1 MANHMVCETCRR
13 RKVKCTGEKPCRSCV
28 KHNLECRFG
37 TTSRKKYTEA
47 EVKQLLDKIRIYEER
62 LASGSEGQANAFAII
77 KPSAKDHIGP
87 SLAPPAAPDPTPSGS
102 LRQHNSVIPG
112 NPVTPDNYSQRDQPP
127 EALLYDDG
135 ADGISPD
142 QLIAHKATDL
152 TSGPAFESQVRS
164 LLHGSK
170 TISIPSPS
178 GLLNNARESSGS
190 AGWASAQGLV
200 DNKDDPSIPSLEES
214 QHLLDQFLYYLGVS
228 QHFFDSR
235 SFSDQMGLLF
245 QTAESQEQQKQTTWY
260 TEYLLVM
267 AMAKLMDVEQ
277 PTSQP
282 PGSELFSK
290 ALKCLPPLHNFG
302 KEGVIVVE
310 ILTLVATYLQW
321 CDRKHDAY
329 LYIGLALRLAI
340 ALGCNLPENE
350 QSCLPSE
357 CAHRVRLWWTV
368 YMLDRYLFPLV
379 ILVPSI
385 FSDIDRRLS
394 SGLGL
399 AAGADERQLKAGLP
413 RHAVGFQSPVAITI
427 NVRIARITDEIMSS
441 LYGSASITQLELVKK
456 IQTILQELY
465 KIGQSF
471 PPSLALDF
479 NRPLEKV
486 TRTGSSLFL
495 MLFQAIILC
504 TRPILLRRVRLEV
517 QRQQNSLPPEPVPE
531 ILARLCDTCHEASM
545 RSLAILYSLQQ
556 QRIIPR
562 YGFFDLDATFSAA
575 FVLVMSGV
583 LDKSKDQPPP
593 ALDQAFHVLKFLS
606 RSGNSAAEQRFQ
618 DISLSCS
625 HVWPNYVFNKA
636 LPETRTTRMNPV
648 RSQALNSASREELS
662 KSPFGYSPAF
672 STYKTQDSGQFRLD
686 ESRLLEPWS
695 QSGAPDAVFDME
707 IDWGLDLT
715 GEAEGIYSSFH
726 SPILPLTGVDHMDWL
741 EIEKVFS
748 APGV

>member
-1 MANHMVCETCRR
+1 MAPSTPRSANACETCRK
-13 RKVKCTGEKPCRSCV
+13 RKVKCTGEKPCRACV
-28 KHNLECRFG
+28 KHNLQCIFG
-37 TTSRKKYTEA
+37 TTGRRKYSEA
-47 EVKQLLDKIRIYEER
+47 EVKQLLEKIRIYEER
-62 LASGSEGQANAFAII
+62 LASVAE
-77 KPSAKDHIGP
+77 DP
-87 SLAPPAAPDPTPSGS
+87 SLSPRAPDPIPSGS
-102 LRQHNSVIPG
+102 SRQHDAVTPG
-112 NPVTPDNYSQRDQPP
+112 NPATPGNYLQRGQPP
-127 EALLYDDG
+127 EALLYNESV
-135 ADGISPD
+135 DGISP
-142 QLIAHKATDL
+142 ATDR

-164 LLHGSK
+164 LLHRSK
-170 TISIPSPS
+170 AYASPTS
-178 GLLNNARESSGS
+178 GLYHNTHGLSEPM
-190 AGWASAQGLV
+190 GWISVRGLV
-200 DNKDDPSIPSLEES
+200 DNVDEPSIPSLEES

-245 QTAESQEQQKQTTWY
+245 QTAESREQQKQTTWY

-282 PGSELFSK
+282 PGSELFSE
-290 ALKCLPPLHNFG
+290 ALKRLPPLHNFG
-302 KEGVIVVE
+302 SEGVIVVE

-329 LYIGLALRLAI
+329 IYIGLALRLAI

-350 QSCLPSE
+350 QSCLPSQ

-368 YMLDRYLFPLV
+368 YML
-379 ILVPSI
+379 
-385 FSDIDRRLS
+385 DRRLS

-399 AAGADERQLKAGLP
+399 AAGADERQLRAGYP

-441 LYGSASITQLELVKK
+441 LYGSASITQIELVRK
-456 IQTILQELY
+456 IQIILQELY
-465 KIGQSF
+465 DIGQSF
-471 PPSLALDF
+471 PPSLAMDF
-479 NRPLEKV
+479 SQPLERV

-517 QRQQNSLPPEPVPE
+517 QRQQKSLPPEPVPE
-531 ILARLCDTCHEASM
+531 ILAKLCDTCHEASM

-556 QRIIPR
+556 QRTIPR

-575 FVLVMSGV
+575 FVLVMGGV
-583 LDKSKDQPPP
+583 LDNTTDQPPP

-606 RSGNSAAEQRFQ
+606 QSGNSAAEQRFQ

-625 HVWPNYVFNKA
+625 HVWPNYVFNGA
-636 LPETRTTRMNPV
+636 PPETQTSQVDPSRD
-648 RSQALNSASREELS
+648 QALDTASRKDLRR
-662 KSPFGYSPAF
+662 SPLEYPLAS
-672 STYKTQDSGQFRLD
+672 STYMAQDSSQFRLD
-686 ESRLLEPWS
+686 EGKLLESWS
-695 QSGAPDAVFDME
+695 QSGAPETVFDME
-707 IDWGLDLT
+707 VDWGLDLT

-726 SPILPLTGVDHMDWL
+726 SPIFPLTGVDHMDWL

>member
-1 MANHMVCETCRR
+1 MAPSTPRSANACETCRK
-13 RKVKCTGEKPCRSCV
+13 RKVKCTGEKPCRACV
-28 KHNLECRFG
+28 KHNLQCIFG
-37 TTSRKKYTEA
+37 TTGRRKYSEA
-47 EVKQLLDKIRIYEER
+47 EVKQLLEKIQIYEER
-62 LASGSEGQANAFAII
+62 LASVAE
-77 KPSAKDHIGP
+77 GP
-87 SLAPPAAPDPTPSGS
+87 SLSSPRAPDPILSGS
-102 LRQHNSVIPG
+102 SRQHDAVMPG
-112 NPVTPDNYSQRDQPP
+112 NPATPGNYLQRGQPP
-127 EALLYDDG
+127 EALLYDESV
-135 ADGISPD
+135 DGISPGKYGFHVPSVAD
-142 QLIAHKATDL
+142 RLIAHKATDR

-164 LLHGSK
+164 LLHRSKAYVSPTSGIYHNTHGSSEPVGW
-170 TISIPSPS
+170 ISV
-178 GLLNNARESSGS
+178 R
-190 AGWASAQGLV
+190 GLV
-200 DNKDDPSIPSLEES
+200 DNVDEPSIPSLEES

-282 PGSELFSK
+282 PGSELFSE
-290 ALKCLPPLHNFG
+290 ALKRLPPLHHFG
-302 KEGVIVVE
+302 GEGVIVVE

-329 LYIGLALRLAI
+329 IYIGLALRLAI
-340 ALGCNLPENE
+340 ALGYNLPENE
-350 QSCLPSE
+350 QSCLPSQ

-368 YMLDRYLFPLV
+368 YML
-379 ILVPSI
+379 
-385 FSDIDRRLS
+385 DRRLS

-399 AAGADERQLKAGLP
+399 AAGADERQLRAGYP

-441 LYGSASITQLELVKK
+441 LYGSASITQIELVRK
-456 IQTILQELY
+456 IQIILQELY
-465 KIGQSF
+465 GIGQSF
-471 PPSLALDF
+471 PPSLAMDF
-479 NRPLEKV
+479 SRPLERV

-517 QRQQNSLPPEPVPE
+517 QRQQKSLPPEPVPE

-545 RSLAILYSLQQ
+545 RSLAILYNLQQ
-556 QRIIPR
+556 QKTIPR

-575 FVLVMSGV
+575 FVLVMAGV
-583 LDKSKDQPPP
+583 LDNTEDQPPP
-593 ALDQAFHVLKFLS
+593 ALEQAFHVLKFLS
-606 RSGNSAAEQRFQ
+606 QSGNSAAEQRFQ

-625 HVWPNYVFNKA
+625 HVWPNYVFNGA
-636 LPETRTTRMNPV
+636 PLETQTSQVDPSRDQAPNVTSRKDLR
-648 RSQALNSASREELS
+648 RSPLEYPLAS
-662 KSPFGYSPAF
+662 
-672 STYKTQDSGQFRLD
+672 STCMAQDSGQFRLD
-686 ESRLLEPWS
+686 EGRLLESWS
-695 QSGAPDAVFDME
+695 QSGAPETVFDME
-707 IDWGLDLT
+707 VDWGLDLT

-726 SPILPLTGVDHMDWL
+726 SPIFPLTGVDHMDWL